1 MRLLK
6 GFSKAAANARYT
18 LANLSEKE
26 KKAGVIAA
34 SAGNHAQ
41 VDFFF

>member
-1 MRLLK
+1 MRLSK
-6 GFSKAAANARYT
+6 GFPKVAATARYT
-18 LANLSEKE
+18 LANLSEQE
-26 KKAGVIAA
+26 RKAGVIAA

>member
-1 MRLLK
+1 ML
-6 GFSKAAANARYT
+6 T
-18 LANLSEKE
+18 DKE

-41 VDFFF
+41 VLVPGKGGDGT